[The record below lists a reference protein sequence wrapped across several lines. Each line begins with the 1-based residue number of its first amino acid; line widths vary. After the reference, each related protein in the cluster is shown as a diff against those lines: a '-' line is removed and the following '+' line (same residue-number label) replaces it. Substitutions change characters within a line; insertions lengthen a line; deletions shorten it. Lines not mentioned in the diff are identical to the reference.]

1 MNETMVNMGWAVVVG
16 VFKFLPLLIAIIGH
30 EIMHG
35 RVAYYYGDT
44 TAKDAGRLSIN
55 PLVHIDWV
63 GSIIL
68 PAFLFFVNAPF
79 LFGWAKPVPVRMDI
93 VIRNGGYFGAL
104 GVSLA
109 GILYNLALVLIGA
122 VLLYLLNGVGFSSEI
137 VAKSIWVFIYGL
149 ILYNLVL
156 AFFNLLPIPPL
167 DGSQA
172 LSYLGLMFKNDFF
185 ARIFSKIHPAYGMI
199 ILIIFLSTPLSNY
212 FFMLVSLPLDWI
224 LRGLE

>member
-1 MNETMVNMGWAVVVG
+1 MVDISWAIIIG
-16 VFKFLPLLIAIIGH
+16 VLKFLPLLVAIIGH

-44 TAKDAGRLSIN
+44 TAKNAGRLSIN
-55 PLVHIDWV
+55 PLVHIDLV

-68 PAFLFFVNAPF
+68 PALLFFLHAPF

-93 VIRNGGYFGAL
+93 VIRKGGYFGAL

-109 GILYNLALVLIGA
+109 GILYNLALAFVGI
-122 VLLYLLNGVGFSSEI
+122 VLLYMLNGVSFSSEI
-137 VAKSIWVFIYGL
+137 VAKSVSAFIWGL
-149 ILYNLVL
+149 IIYNLIL

-172 LSYLGLMFKNDFF
+172 LSYLGLMLKNDFF
-185 ARIFSKIHPAYGMI
+185 AKIFSKIHPAYGMI
-199 ILIIFLSTPLSNY
+199 ILIVFLSTPLSDY
-212 FFMLVSLPLDWI
+212 FFRGIMSLLEWI
-224 LRGLE
+224 LGGIE